1 MKTFK
6 PSIISLSALI
16 FLASCGGG
24 GGGNN
29 SQPPLEGA
37 FTGSMSN
44 SGVRLT
50 DLVLEDGSFWSTY
63 TTSSGDIGGFSTG
76 RVTSSTDRTFTMAFT
91 DFPKPGNKPLAGNG
105 SGVYTATSAAG
116 SITEEGK
123 TSTFE
128 VTMIPV
134 KNYVYKTPA
143 STASVVGS
151 WSGALLDGQK
161 GSVDIRADGIFSGSS
176 ADDCKFNGKF
186 SPNDKVNVFTLSV
199 TFGGAPCA
207 LPGQTASGIGLTTL
221 GDDGKNNLV
230 VALVNDASKNVGFL
244 FSAKR

>member
-24 GGGNN
+24 SNN

-37 FTGSMSN
+37 FTGTMSGGGTN
-44 SGVRLT
+44 LT

-63 TTSSGDIGGFSTG
+63 TTSSGAIGGFSTG
-76 RVTSSTDRTFTMAFT
+76 HITSSNDRAFTMAFT
-91 DFPKPGNKPLAGNG
+91 DFPKPGNKPIAGNG
-105 SGVYTATSAAG
+105 SGVYTSTSAAG

-128 VTMIPV
+128 VTMIPA
-134 KNYVYKTPA
+134 KNYVYKMPA
-143 STASVVGS
+143 SFGSIVGS
-151 WSGALLDGQK
+151 WSGELLDGQK
-161 GSVDIRADGIFSGSS
+161 GSVAIRPDGIFSGSS
-176 ADDCKFNGKF
+176 SNDCKFNGKF
-186 SPNDKVNVFTLSV
+186 LPNDKVNVFTVSV

-207 LPGQTASGIGLTTL
+207 LPGQTASGIGLTIL
-221 GDDGKNNLV
+221 GDDGKNNLIAAV
-230 VALVNDASKNVGFL
+230 INDASKNVGFL